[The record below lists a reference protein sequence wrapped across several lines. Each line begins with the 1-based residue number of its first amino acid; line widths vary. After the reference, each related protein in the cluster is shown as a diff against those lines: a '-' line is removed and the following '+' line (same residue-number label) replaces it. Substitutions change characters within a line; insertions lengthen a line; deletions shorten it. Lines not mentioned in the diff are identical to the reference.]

1 MGHSVMLKVQFK
13 IKVNSY
19 ELCGSNNLA
28 TILSKIYKG
37 YKEKIKHVKKNFF
50 ERPIVVAILTSF
62 MMCIIFG
69 GGL

>member
-37 YKEKIKHVKKNFF
+37 YKEKIKHREEETNSSWSM
-50 ERPIVVAILTSF
+50 RDQ
-62 MMCIIFG
+62 
-69 GGL
+69 